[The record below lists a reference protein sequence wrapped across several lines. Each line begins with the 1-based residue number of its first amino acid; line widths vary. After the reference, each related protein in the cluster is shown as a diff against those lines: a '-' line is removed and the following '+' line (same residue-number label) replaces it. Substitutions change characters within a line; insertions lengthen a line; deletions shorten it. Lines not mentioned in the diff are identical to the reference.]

1 MYILS
6 GRVDNVYN
14 FVILFPRSFAQR
26 HIAGGKQ
33 VIDDKPI
40 ITNRWAPS
48 ANKYKTSKA
57 PASEDQILN
66 T

>member
-26 HIAGGKQ
+26 HIAGGNQ
-33 VIDDKPI
+33 LIDDKHI
-40 ITNRWAPS
+40 ITNRWGSP
-48 ANKYKTSKA
+48 ANKYETLKA
-57 PASEDQILN
+57 PASEDQIVN